1 MDKINTVK
9 YDINRKMKNVDQK
22 LDLFMKLFEG
32 TMNNM
37 QLITTN
43 ILQNQERMLERI
55 ENIEK
60 DMRALKNRKTN
71 ENIESERT
79 KVHKLIENFHDTN
92 QTLHMVSNQNR
103 YLLKNSNSNTIYQ
116 NMTSHPST
124 SSISSS
130 YPVQNYTRTEN
141 EDEIS
146 LTNSSSYMGTEYDFE
161 EAQSL
166 EAQSFEND
174 ESINYKRNILQRT
187 QSLPMTTTTT
197 TQISPC
203 PSVIYSNQV
212 SSQST
217 LHMIPNGYR
226 DIKIETFVFEDEF
239 VKKCLEMN
247 SIAGDLRIF
256 KKMYIENINKEFY
269 PIRHI
274 KKKLQYWLDGHMND
288 DDTNGSYIK
297 NTITKNISM
306 LYLRMN
312 HIDKY
317 INNDDQFIKNQ
328 DHIFKLSDDKYKDK
342 IMKEIIKIIHI

>member
-79 KVHKLIENFHDTN
+79 KVHKLMENFHDSN
-92 QTLHMVSNQNR
+92 QTLHMVSNPNR
-103 YLLKNSNSNTIYQ
+103 YLLKNSNTIYQ
-116 NMTSHPST
+116 NMSPHPST
-124 SSISSS
+124 SSLSSS
-130 YPVQNYTRTEN
+130 YPIQNYTRAEN

-161 EAQSL
+161 EN
-166 EAQSFEND
+166 EAQNLEND
-174 ESINYKRNILQRT
+174 ESMNYKKNILQRT
-187 QSLPMTTTTT
+187 QSLPTTITTT

-212 SSQST
+212 SSQPLVQIIS
-217 LHMIPNGYR
+217 NGYK
-226 DIKIETFVFEDEF
+226 DIKIETFVFEDDF

-297 NTITKNISM
+297 NTITKNISI
-306 LYLRMN
+306 LYLKIN
-312 HIDKY
+312 HIDRY
-317 INNDDQFIKNQ
+317 INNDDKFIKNQ
-328 DHIFKLSDDKYKDK
+328 DHIFKLSDDKYKDR
-342 IMKEIIKIIHI
+342 IMKEIIKIINI